1 MEDTAAESLRRRSGV
16 LDRTDKILHEV
27 VEVLGAAI
35 GQVVF
40 GQGPNTLVGIQ
51 LGCVGGETLQAQ
63 TRVLAEE
70 LIQGCAFMG
79 GGIIQKHDHGA
90 AQVPQ

>member
-16 LDRTDKILHEV
+16 LDGTDKILHEV

-40 GQGPNTLVGIQ
+40 RQGPNTLVGIQ
-51 LGCVGGETLQAQ
+51 LGCVGGEMLQAQ
-63 TRVLAEE
+63 TRVLPQE
-70 LIQGCAFMG
+70 LIPGCAFRG
-79 GGIIQKHDHGA
+79 GGIVQKHDHGA
-90 AQVPQ
+90 APVPP